1 MESRLGLQGRSPL
14 AAQLERFER
23 LEQIELKETMP
34 DLRTWLAEV
43 EKLGQLMTVQNA
55 HWDLELST
63 LTELINE
70 RSKIRPALIFD
81 RIKDY
86 PSGYRVAA
94 NLVSSV
100 ERLALTLGMKSGS
113 SDLDFI
119 QAWRQRVKKIAP
131 LSAETVSTGPIFE
144 NTKEGKDIDVLQFPV
159 PRWHELDGGRYI
171 GTDDL
176 VITRDPDEGWV
187 NVGTYRIMV
196 HGPDRLG
203 LHMSPGK
210 HGRVHRDKYHAQGK
224 PLPIAVSFGHHPI
237 NFVVASTDVPNR
249 VNEYEYAGGILGEPL
264 RVVNGPLTGLPIPAD
279 AEIAI
284 EGDVAVD
291 DVMPEGPFGEWT
303 GYYASNQPAVPVI
316 RVKALYFRNDPILCG
331 FPLLKPSSGDNLHF
345 SLMRSSLIWNAL
357 DEAGVPDVKGVWCHP
372 AGGRFLTVV
381 SIKQRYP
388 GHARQAGM
396 IASQCRSGAY
406 LGRYVV
412 VVDDDVDITNSEEFL
427 WALSSRS
434 DPAESIEILRRAWS
448 GPLDPRIARDQV
460 GHSSRAVI
468 DATRPY
474 EWREKFPKVSGASRE
489 LKDQVAR
496 NWREFLEQKVGR

>member
-1 MESRLGLQGRSPL
+1 
-14 AAQLERFER
+14 
-23 LEQIELKETMP
+23 MP
-34 DLRTWLAEV
+34 DLRTWLNEV
-43 EKLGQLMTVQNA
+43 DKLGQLMTVENV

-63 LTELINE
+63 LTEIINE
-70 RSKIRPALIFD
+70 RSKTRPAILFD

-86 PSGYRVAA
+86 PQGYRVAA

-100 ERLALTLGMKSGS
+100 GRLALTLGMKAGM
-113 SDLDFI
+113 SDMDFV
-119 QAWRQRVKKIAP
+119 QAWRQQVKKITPIPAK
-131 LSAETVSTGPIFE
+131 TVSTGPLFE
-144 NTKEGKDIDVLQFPV
+144 NVKEGKEINVFKFPV

-176 VITRDPDEGWV
+176 VITRDPEEDWV

-210 HGRVHRDKYHAQGK
+210 HGRVHKDKYHARGK

-237 NFVVASTDVPNR
+237 NFVFASTDVPNR
-249 VNEYEYAGGILGEPL
+249 VNEYDYAGGVLGSPL
-264 RVVNGPLTGLPIPAD
+264 EVVKGPLTGLPIPAD

-284 EGDVAVD
+284 EGEVAAD
-291 DVMPEGPFGEWT
+291 DVLPEGPFGEWT

-316 RVKALYFRNDPILCG
+316 QIKALYFRNDPILCG
-331 FPLLKPSSGDNLHF
+331 FPLLKPSAGDNIHF
-345 SLMRSSLIWNAL
+345 SLMRSSLVWNAL

-372 AGGRFLTVV
+372 SCGRFLTVV

-388 GHARQAGM
+388 GHARQTGM
-396 IASQCRSGAY
+396 IASQCRTGAY
-406 LGRYVV
+406 LGRYVI
-412 VVDDDVDITNSEEFL
+412 VVDDDVDITDSEEVL
-427 WALSSRS
+427 WVLSSRS
-434 DPAESIEILRRAWS
+434 DPAQSIEILRRAWS
-448 GPLDPRIARDQV
+448 GPLDPRIPRDEV

-474 EWREKFPKVSGASRE
+474 EWRDKFPKVSGASRE
-489 LKDQVAR
+489 LKDKVAN
-496 NWREFLEQKVGR
+496 NWRDLLEKKFGGK

>member
-1 MESRLGLQGRSPL
+1 ML
-14 AAQLERFER
+14 
-23 LEQIELKETMP
+23 MP
-34 DLRTWLAEV
+34 DLRTWLSDV
-43 EKLGQLMTVQNA
+43 DNLGQLMAVEDV

-63 LTELINE
+63 LTEIINE
-70 RSKIRPALIFD
+70 RSKTRPAILFD

-86 PSGYRVAA
+86 PQGYRVAA
-94 NLVSSV
+94 NLVSSTG
-100 ERLALTLGMKSGS
+100 RLALTLGMDSGL
-113 SDLDFI
+113 SDIEFI
-119 QAWRQRVKKIAP
+119 QAWRRQVKKITP
-131 LSAETVSTGPIFE
+131 LAAETVSTGPLFE
-144 NTKEGKDIDVLQFPV
+144 NVRKGKDIDVLKFPV

-176 VITRDPDEGWV
+176 VITRDPEEGWV

-196 HGPDRLG
+196 HGPDRLA

-210 HGRVHRDKYHAQGK
+210 HGRVHKDKAHAQGK
-224 PLPIAVSFGHHPI
+224 PLPIAVCFGHHPI

-249 VNEYEYAGGILGEPL
+249 VNEYDYAGGILGKPM
-264 RVVNGPLTGLPIPAD
+264 RVVKGPLTGLPIPAD
-279 AEIAI
+279 AEIAV
-284 EGDVAVD
+284 EGEVGLS

-316 RVKALYFRNDPILCG
+316 QVKAIYFRNDPILCG

-345 SLMRSSLIWNAL
+345 SLMRSALIWNAL
-357 DEAGVPDVKGVWCHP
+357 DEAGVPDVTGVWCHP
-372 AGGRFLTVV
+372 SGGRFLTVL

-412 VVDDDVDITNSEEFL
+412 VVDDDVDITDSEEFL
-427 WALSSRS
+427 WVLSSRS
-434 DPAESIEILRRAWS
+434 DPAQSIEILRRAWS
-448 GPLDPRIARDQV
+448 GPLDPRIPRDEV

-489 LKDQVAR
+489 LKNKVAGNWHSFLDQKLSR
-496 NWREFLEQKVGR
+496 R

>member
-1 MESRLGLQGRSPL
+1 
-14 AAQLERFER
+14 
-23 LEQIELKETMP
+23 MP
-34 DLRTWLAEV
+34 DLRTWLDEV
-43 EKLGQLMTVQNA
+43 NKLGQLMTVENV

-63 LTELINE
+63 LTEIINE
-70 RSKIRPALIFD
+70 RSKTRPALLFD
-81 RIKDY
+81 HIRDY
-86 PSGYRVAA
+86 PQGYRVAA

-100 ERLALTLGMKSGS
+100 GRLALTLGMRPGMSEM
-113 SDLDFI
+113 DFV
-119 QAWRQRVKKIAP
+119 QAWRGQVKKITPLPAKIVSTAP
-131 LSAETVSTGPIFE
+131 LFE
-144 NTKEGKDIDVLQFPV
+144 NVKKGKDINVFKFPV

-176 VITRDPDEGWV
+176 VITRDPEEDWV

-210 HGRVHRDKYHAQGK
+210 HGRVHRDKYHARGK

-237 NFVVASTDVPNR
+237 NFVFASTDVPNR
-249 VNEYEYAGGILGEPL
+249 VNEYDYASGVLGRPL
-264 RVVNGPLTGLPIPAD
+264 EVVKGPLTGLPIPAD

-284 EGDVAVD
+284 EGEVAAD
-291 DVMPEGPFGEWT
+291 DLLPEGPFGEWT

-316 RVKALYFRNDPILCG
+316 QIKALYFRNDPILCG
-331 FPLLKPSSGDNLHF
+331 FPLLKPSAGDNIHF
-345 SLMRSSLIWNAL
+345 SLMRSSLVWNAL

-372 AGGRFLTVV
+372 SCGRFLTVV

-406 LGRYVV
+406 LGRYVI
-412 VVDDDVDITNSEEFL
+412 VVDDDVDITDSEEVL
-427 WALSSRS
+427 WVLSSRS
-434 DPAESIEILRRAWS
+434 DPVQSIEILRRAWS
-448 GPLDPRIARDQV
+448 GPLDPRIPRDEV

-474 EWREKFPKVSGASRE
+474 EWREKFPKVSGASQE
-489 LKDQVAR
+489 LKDKVAM
-496 NWREFLEQKVGR
+496 NWQDFLEKVGG

>member
-1 MESRLGLQGRSPL
+1 
-14 AAQLERFER
+14 
-23 LEQIELKETMP
+23 MP
-34 DLRTWLAEV
+34 DLRAWLDDV
-43 EKLGQLMTVQNA
+43 KKIGQLMTVENV

-63 LTELINE
+63 LTEIINE
-70 RSKIRPALIFD
+70 RSKTRPAIIFD

-86 PSGYRVAA
+86 PQGYRVAA

-100 ERLALTLGMKSGS
+100 DRLAMTLGMKPGL
-113 SDLDFI
+113 SDMDFV
-119 QAWRQRVKKIAP
+119 QAWRQQVKKIVPIEAQ
-131 LSAETVSTGPIFE
+131 TVSYGPLFE
-144 NTKEGKDIDVLQFPV
+144 NEQRGKDINLLKFPV

-176 VITRDPDEGWV
+176 VITRDPEEDWV

-196 HGPDRLG
+196 HGPDRVA

-210 HGRVHRDKYHAQGK
+210 HGRVHKDKYHAQGK
-224 PLPIAVSFGHHPI
+224 ALPIAVSFGHHPI

-249 VNEYEYAGGILGEPL
+249 VNEYDYAGGILGKPL
-264 RVVNGPLTGLPIPAD
+264 QVVKGPLTGLPIPAD

-284 EGDVAVD
+284 EGEVAVD

-316 RVKALYFRNDPILCG
+316 QVKALYFRNDPILCG
-331 FPLLKPSSGDNLHF
+331 FPLLKPSAGDNLHF

-357 DEAGVPDVKGVWCHP
+357 DEAGVPDVKGVWAHP
-372 AGGRFLTVV
+372 SGGRFLTVV

-406 LGRYVV
+406 LGRYVI
-412 VVDDDVDITNSEEFL
+412 VVDDDVDITNSEEVL
-427 WALSSRS
+427 WVLSSRS

-448 GPLDPRIARDQV
+448 GPLDPRIPRDQV

-489 LKDQVAR
+489 LKNKIAND
-496 NWREFLEQKVGR
+496 WRGFLAQKIGGK

>member
-1 MESRLGLQGRSPL
+1 
-14 AAQLERFER
+14 
-23 LEQIELKETMP
+23 MP
-34 DLRTWLAEV
+34 DLRTWLNEV
-43 EKLGQLMTVQNA
+43 DKLGQLMTVENL

-63 LTELINE
+63 LTEIINE
-70 RSKIRPALIFD
+70 RSKTRPAILFD

-86 PSGYRVAA
+86 PQGYRVAA

-100 ERLALTLGMKSGS
+100 GRLALTLGMKAGM
-113 SDLDFI
+113 SDMDFV
-119 QAWRQRVKKIAP
+119 QAWRQQVKKITPIPAK
-131 LSAETVSTGPIFE
+131 TVSTGPLFE
-144 NTKEGKDIDVLQFPV
+144 NVKEGKEINVFKFPV

-176 VITRDPDEGWV
+176 VITRDPEEDWV

-210 HGRVHRDKYHAQGK
+210 HGRVHKDKYHARGK

-237 NFVVASTDVPNR
+237 NFVFASTDVPNR
-249 VNEYEYAGGILGEPL
+249 VTEYDYAGGVLGRPL
-264 RVVNGPLTGLPIPAD
+264 EVVKGPLTGLPIPAD

-284 EGDVAVD
+284 EGEVAAD
-291 DVMPEGPFGEWT
+291 DLLPEGPFGEWT

-316 RVKALYFRNDPILCG
+316 QIKALYFRNDPILCG
-331 FPLLKPSSGDNLHF
+331 FPLLKPSAGDNIHF
-345 SLMRSSLIWNAL
+345 SLMRSSLVWNAL

-372 AGGRFLTVV
+372 SCGRFLTVV

-388 GHARQAGM
+388 GHARQTGM
-396 IASQCRSGAY
+396 IASQCRTGAY
-406 LGRYVV
+406 LGRYVI
-412 VVDDDVDITNSEEFL
+412 VVDDDVDITDSEEVL
-427 WALSSRS
+427 WVLSSRS
-434 DPAESIEILRRAWS
+434 DPAQSIEILRRAWS
-448 GPLDPRIARDQV
+448 GPLDPRIPRDEV

-474 EWREKFPKVSGASRE
+474 EWRDKFPKVSGASRE
-489 LKDQVAR
+489 LKDKVAN
-496 NWREFLEQKVGR
+496 NWRDFLEKKLAGK

>member
-1 MESRLGLQGRSPL
+1 M
-14 AAQLERFER
+14 A
-23 LEQIELKETMP
+23 
-34 DLRTWLAEV
+34 DLRTWLDDV
-43 EKLGQLMTVQNA
+43 KKIGQLMNVDGV

-63 LTELINE
+63 LTEIINE
-70 RSKIRPALIFD
+70 RSKNRPALLFD

-86 PSGYRVAA
+86 PQGFRVAA

-100 ERLALTLGMKSGS
+100 DRLAMTLGMKPGL
-113 SDLDFI
+113 SDMAFI
-119 QAWRQRVKKIAP
+119 QAWRQQVKKITPIA
-131 LSAETVSTGPIFE
+131 AESVSTGPFFE
-144 NTKEGKDIDVLQFPV
+144 NVRRGKDIDVLQFPV

-176 VITRDPDEGWV
+176 VVTRDPEEGWV

-210 HGRVHRDKYHAQGK
+210 HGRVHKEKYHQLGK
-224 PLPIAVSFGHHPI
+224 PCPVAVSFGHHPI
-237 NFVVASTDVPNR
+237 NFVVASTDVPNG
-249 VNEYEYAGGILGEPL
+249 VDEYDYAGGILGRPL
-264 RVVNGPLTGLPIPAD
+264 QVVKGPLTGLPLPAD

-284 EGDVAVD
+284 EGEVGLD

-316 RVKALYFRNDPILCG
+316 QIKALYFRNDPILCG
-331 FPLLKPSSGDNLHF
+331 FPLLKPSSGDTLHF
-345 SLMRSSLIWNAL
+345 SLMRSALIWNAL
-357 DEAGVPDVKGVWCHP
+357 DEAGVPDVQGVWAHP

-381 SIKQRYP
+381 AIKQRYP
-388 GHARQAGM
+388 GHARQAGL

-427 WALSSRS
+427 WVLSSRS
-434 DPAESIEILRRAWS
+434 DPAQSIEILRRAWS
-448 GPLDPRIARDQV
+448 GPLDPRIPRDEV
-460 GHSSRAVI
+460 GFSSRAVI

-474 EWREKFPKVSGASRE
+474 EWRENFPKVSGASRE
-489 LKDQVAR
+489 LKEEVAR
-496 NWREFLEQKVGR
+496 NWRDYLDRKMVGK

>member
-1 MESRLGLQGRSPL
+1 
-14 AAQLERFER
+14 
-23 LEQIELKETMP
+23 MP
-34 DLRTWLAEV
+34 DLRTWLNEV
-43 EKLGQLMTVQNA
+43 DKLGQLMTVENV

-63 LTELINE
+63 LTEIINE
-70 RSKIRPALIFD
+70 RSKTRPALVFD

-86 PSGYRVAA
+86 PQGYRVAA
-94 NLVSSV
+94 NLVSST
-100 ERLALTLGMKSGS
+100 ERLALTLGMKAGL
-113 SDLDFI
+113 SDMDFI
-119 QAWRQRVKKIAP
+119 QAWRQQVKKISP
-131 LSAETVSTGPIFE
+131 VSAETVSTGPLFE
-144 NTKEGKDIDVLQFPV
+144 NVHKGKEINVLKFPV

-176 VITRDPDEGWV
+176 VITRDPEEGWV
-187 NVGTYRIMV
+187 NVGTYRVMV
-196 HGPDRLG
+196 HGPDRLA

-210 HGRVHRDKYHAQGK
+210 HGRVHKDKYHAQGK
-224 PLPIAVSFGHHPI
+224 PLPVAVSFGHHPI

-249 VNEYEYAGGILGEPL
+249 VNEYDYAGGILGQPL
-264 RVVNGPLTGLPIPAD
+264 QVVKGPLTGLPIPAD

-284 EGDVAVD
+284 EGEVAVED
-291 DVMPEGPFGEWT
+291 LMAEGPFGEWT

-316 RVKALYFRNDPILCG
+316 QVKALYFRNDPILCG

-345 SLMRSSLIWNAL
+345 SLMRSSLVWNAL

-381 SIKQRYP
+381 AIKQRYP

-412 VVDDDVDITNSEEFL
+412 VVDDDVEITNSEEFL
-427 WALSSRS
+427 WVLSSRS

-448 GPLDPRIARDQV
+448 GPLDPRIPRDRV

-489 LKDQVAR
+489 LKDKVAAD
-496 NWREFLEQKVGR
+496 WREFLDRKIGR